1 MGKQLHNFISN
12 SKSLQQVLSIDKKP
26 IAFLLGAGCPLS
38 VEVSDGEWPLIGDI
52 KKITNQ
58 IQDRLVDNEKFNTL
72 LCEIDD
78 LELDRDN
85 IEDILSLIRRYKAI
99 VGNNGIKNFDKN
111 DLETLENT
119 ICNELSSL
127 LDVSLPDKNTP
138 YHHLANWISSINRP
152 HAVEIFTT
160 NYDLLLEEA
169 LEECGVAYFDGFTGG
184 KSSLFDLKSIE
195 ENLMP
200 PHHVRLWKIHGSI
213 NWYFDSEK
221 ICRMSGAK
229 PDEPRLIYPSHLK
242 YDQSRQM
249 PYRAFLNRLESYIKE
264 ESSFLI
270 MSGYSFSD
278 QHINNTIINALRSNP
293 TSAALVLLYDKLD
306 SYDHV
311 QDVNVPNLSFW
322 GKDEAIIGTKEEKWG
337 IGQAVDKEGFDEYYL
352 ENDEEVNN
360 QLGDFSKLGHLL
372 NSLKAIND

>member
-1 MGKQLHNFISN
+1 MHNFISHAKN
-12 SKSLQQVLSIDKKP
+12 LQQILSIDKKP

-38 VEVSDGEWPLIGDI
+38 INMHEDDWPIIGDI
-52 KKITNQ
+52 KRITNQ
-58 IQDRLVDNEKFNTL
+58 IQDKLAGNDKFSSLLNEV
-72 LCEIDD
+72 DD
-78 LELDRDN
+78 LELDRNN

-99 VGNNGIKNFDKN
+99 SGKNGIKDFDKK
-111 DLETLENT
+111 DLETLESK
-119 ICNELSSL
+119 ICNGLSSL
-127 LDVSLPDKNTP
+127 LEVSLPDTNTS
-138 YHHLANWISSINRP
+138 YHYLANWIASISRP

-169 LEECGVAYFDGFTGG
+169 LEKCGIAYFDGFTGG
-184 KSSLFDLKSIE
+184 KSSFFDLKSIE

-200 PHHVRLWKIHGSI
+200 SHHARLWKIHGSI
-213 NWYFDSEK
+213 NWYFDSGK
-221 ICRMSGAK
+221 ICRMSGAI
-229 PDEPRLIYPSHLK
+229 PDDPRLIYPSHLK

-249 PYRAFLNRLESYIKE
+249 PYMAFLNRLESYIKE

-293 TSAALVLLYDKLD
+293 TSAALVLLFDELDCYD
-306 SYDHV
+306 YV

-322 GKDEAIIGTKEEKWG
+322 AKDKAIIGTKEEKWG
-337 IGQAVDKEGFDEYYL
+337 TGHASDREEFSEYFSENGKEVES
-352 ENDEEVNN
+352 

-372 NSLKAIND
+372 NSLKEIND

>member
-1 MGKQLHNFISN
+1 MHNFISHAKN
-12 SKSLQQVLSIDKKP
+12 LQQILSIDKKP
-26 IAFLLGAGCPLS
+26 IAFLLGAGCPLA
-38 VEVSDGEWPLIGDI
+38 VNLPENDWPLIGDI
-52 KKITNQ
+52 KRITNQ
-58 IQDRLVDNEKFNTL
+58 IQGKLKDDDKFSSL
-72 LCEIDD
+72 LNEIDD

-85 IEDILSLIRRYKAI
+85 IEDILSLIRRYIAI
-99 VGNNGIKNFDKN
+99 SGKNGIKDFDMS

-127 LDVSLPDKNTP
+127 LEVSLPDKNTP
-138 YHHLANWISSINRP
+138 YHYLVNWISSISRP

-200 PHHVRLWKIHGSI
+200 LHHARLWKIHGSI
-213 NWYFDSEK
+213 NWYFDSGK
-221 ICRMSGAK
+221 ICRMSGAI
-229 PDEPRLIYPSHLK
+229 PDDPRLIYPSHLK

-249 PYRAFLNRLESYIKE
+249 PYMAFLNRLESYIKE

-293 TSAALVLLYDKLD
+293 TSAALVLLFDELDCYD
-306 SYDHV
+306 YV

-322 GKDEAIIGTKEEKWG
+322 AKDKAIIGTKEEKWG
-337 IGQAVDKEGFDEYYL
+337 IGHSVGKEELSEYFSENGDEI
-352 ENDEEVNN
+352 EC

-372 NSLKAIND
+372 NSLKEIND